1 MSKKHVVGLGDNVVD
16 YYQNQNVKYPGGNAV
31 NFSVFA
37 PKQLVDSYYVGSL
50 AKDDDGELILNS
62 LKDEN
67 VNTSF
72 CNRINAK
79 TEKTFVNIVDGDRQF
94 IDSIRGARQLPSLDE
109 PDLMKI
115 LDSALVVYSACHAN
129 SENAIA
135 KLHQRGILIAYD
147 FSEMAKYHTTEYLNQ
162 VAKNVDIAQFSL
174 SEAKADDMERI
185 LTQCMRLNT
194 VFVLFTNG
202 GEPPLLF
209 DCNQRKKYVG
219 QVQYDPEPIDTM
231 GAGDTFF
238 ANLVVY
244 LLTKAK
250 DLKNISEEDINESLT
265 KAALAAAKTIRQK
278 GSFGHGIKITK

>member
-62 LKDEN
+62 LKNEN

-115 LDSALVVYSACHAN
+115 LDSALVVYSGCHAN

>member
-1 MSKKHVVGLGDNVVD
+1 MSKKYVVGLGDNVVD

-265 KAALAAAKTIRQK
+265 KAALAATKTIRQK

>member
-1 MSKKHVVGLGDNVVD
+1 MSKEHVVGLGDNVVD

-162 VAKNVDIAQFSL
+162 VAKNVEIAQFSL

-244 LLTKAK
+244 LLAKAK

>member
-1 MSKKHVVGLGDNVVD
+1 MSKKYVVGLGDNVVD

-62 LKDEN
+62 LKNEN

-109 PDLMKI
+109 PGLMKM

-129 SENAIA
+129 SENVIA

>member
-1 MSKKHVVGLGDNVVD
+1 MSRKHVVGLGDNVVD

-115 LDSALVVYSACHAN
+115 LDSALVVYSGCHAN

>member
-1 MSKKHVVGLGDNVVD
+1 MSKEHVVGLGDNVVD

>member
-1 MSKKHVVGLGDNVVD
+1 MSKKYVVGLGDNVVD

-62 LKDEN
+62 LKNEN

-115 LDSALVVYSACHAN
+115 LDSALVVYSGCHAN

>member
-1 MSKKHVVGLGDNVVD
+1 MSKEHVVGLGDNVVD

-62 LKDEN
+62 LKNEN

-244 LLTKAK
+244 LLAKAK

>member
-62 LKDEN
+62 LKNEN

-94 IDSIRGARQLPSLDE
+94 IDSIRGTRLLPSLDE
-109 PDLMKI
+109 PGLLKI

-129 SENAIA
+129 SENVIA
-135 KLHQRGILIAYD
+135 KLHQRGIIIAYD
-147 FSEMAKYHTTEYLNQ
+147 FSEMAKYHTAEYLDQ

-174 SEAKADDMERI
+174 SEAKADDLERI
-185 LTQCMRLNT
+185 LKQCIKLNT
-194 VFVLFTNG
+194 TLVLFTNG
-202 GEPPLLF
+202 GKPPLLF
-209 DCNQRKKYVG
+209 DCNHRKKYVG
-219 QVQYDPEPIDTM
+219 QVKYDPAPIDTM

-244 LLTKAK
+244 LLTKTK
-250 DLKNISEEDINESLT
+250 NLKNLSEEDINESLT

-278 GSFGHGIKITK
+278 GSFGHGTKITK

>member
-94 IDSIRGARQLPSLDE
+94 IDSIRGDRQLPSLDE

-135 KLHQRGILIAYD
+135 KLHQKGILIAYD

>member
-129 SENAIA
+129 SETAIA

>member
-1 MSKKHVVGLGDNVVD
+1 MSKKYVVGLGDNVVD

-72 CNRINAK
+72 CNRINAQ